1 MKNVLF
7 SVIIVCLNPGRKLQ
21 ETVAS
26 VKRQT
31 FRNFEI
37 VVKDGGSTDGAVL
50 QLTETEQELLNSP
63 VAPYMKIETCKDR
76 GIYDAMNQ
84 AVSLSQGEYVLFLN
98 CGDKLYDENVLK
110 QIARAMDENPGCGI
124 YYGDTFC
131 EKTKALVAA
140 PRKITGFTCYR
151 NIPCHQACFYH
162 RDLLVEDLI
171 EEQKENQTEDKI
183 EDQKA
188 KGNPT
193 PFNTDYRIRA
203 DYDHF
208 LKCFYRLGAKPMYA
222 GVTVA
227 SYEGGGFSES
237 RENRE
242 RDKLEHTLI
251 TKDYMSKNKLFM
263 YKTAMVITLAPLRRL
278 MAESPLLSGMYQSIK
293 RMLYGKKDSRK

>member
-21 ETVAS
+21 ETVES

-37 VVKDGGSTDGAVL
+37 VVKDGCSTDGAVL
-50 QLTETEQELLNSP
+50 QLAETEQELLNSP

-140 PRKITGFTCYR
+140 PRKITDFTCYR

-171 EEQKENQTEDKI
+171 EGKKEE
-183 EDQKA
+183 
-188 KGNPT
+188 GGLT

-208 LKCFYRLGAKPMYA
+208 LKCFYRLGARPMYA

-251 TKDYMSKNKLFM
+251 TKDYMSKSKLFA

-278 MAESPLLSGMYQSIK
+278 IAENPLLSGVYQSIK
-293 RMLYGKKDSRK
+293 RMLYGKK

>member
-21 ETVAS
+21 ETVES

-37 VVKDGGSTDGAVL
+37 VVKDGCSTDGAVL
-50 QLTETEQELLNSP
+50 QLAETEQDLLNSP
-63 VAPYMKIETCKDR
+63 VTPYMKIETCKDR

-110 QIARAMDENPGCGI
+110 QMARIMDENPGCGI

-140 PRKITGFTCYR
+140 PRKITDFTCYR

-171 EEQKENQTEDKI
+171 EDKKEE
-183 EDQKA
+183 
-188 KGNPT
+188 GGMT

-251 TKDYMSKNKLFM
+251 TKDYMSKSKLFM
-263 YKTAMVITLAPLRRL
+263 YKTAMVITLAPLRRFV
-278 MAESPLLSGMYQSIK
+278 AESPILSGVYQSIK
-293 RMLYGKKDSRK
+293 RMLYGKK